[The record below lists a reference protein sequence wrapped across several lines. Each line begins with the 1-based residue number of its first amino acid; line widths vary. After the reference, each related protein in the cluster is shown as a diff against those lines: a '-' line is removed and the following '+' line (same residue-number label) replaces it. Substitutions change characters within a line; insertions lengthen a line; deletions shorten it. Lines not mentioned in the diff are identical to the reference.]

1 MVFRVLKK
9 LMNKA
14 FLVIWIPAFA
24 TCFYWLYEGYSLRAA
39 IFGTIAMIA
48 AAAGV
53 IVYMRQREKPA
64 APRPQKQ

>member
-1 MVFRVLKK
+1 
-9 LMNKA
+9 MNKA

-48 AAAGV
+48 VAAGL
-53 IVYMRQREKPA
+53 IFYLRQREKAA
-64 APRPQKQ
+64 APGAQKQ